1 MALCT
6 PSMGGALFVPE
17 HGTYLQLQPVL
28 IPYIGG
34 ALFVLCREKIS
45 FAIKSLRVF
54 FFDRFLTTRLPVF

>member
-6 PSMGGALFVPE
+6 PNMGGALFVPE

-34 ALFVLCREKIS
+34 ALFVHIIPNLAAGNPGS
-45 FAIKSLRVF
+45 
-54 FFDRFLTTRLPVF
+54 